1 MHFGSAYD
9 QRGEAIHLKLLI
21 CKKLSEK
28 MDDKEFGKGA
38 GRGRKKTGGNKSLRR
53 GKRRFGY
60 NKMTGVGSLLEMCST
75 LII

>member
-28 MDDKEFGKGA
+28 MDDKEFGKG
-38 GRGRKKTGGNKSLRR
+38 GREGEKEDW
-53 GKRRFGY
+53 GK
-60 NKMTGVGSLLEMCST
+60 
-75 LII
+75 